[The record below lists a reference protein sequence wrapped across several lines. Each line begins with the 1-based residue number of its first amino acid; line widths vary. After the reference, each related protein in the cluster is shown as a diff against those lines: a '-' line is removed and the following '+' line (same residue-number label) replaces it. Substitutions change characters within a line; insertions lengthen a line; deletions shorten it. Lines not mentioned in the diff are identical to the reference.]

1 MDIRDFN
8 FMDGLAK
15 TEVLAN
21 AGVYLAERLD
31 GCFRISLYQV
41 DDFYVEI
48 YYHRTRYFYICI
60 RSFEEVSDLF
70 PYLQDIDISE
80 VYKVIYSLD
89 KPGK

>member
-1 MDIRDFN
+1 MDIKDFD
-8 FMDGLAK
+8 FMDGMAK

-21 AGVYLAERLD
+21 NGVFLAERKD

-48 YYHRTRYFYICI
+48 YYHMTRYFYICI
-60 RSFEEVSDLF
+60 RSFEDASELC

-80 VYKVIYSLD
+80 IYKVIYSF
-89 KPGK
+89 K